1 MNLIIACDPKGGIGY
16 KSKLPWNKIEGDL
29 ARFKKLTSGKVV
41 VMGRST
47 WESLPVKP
55 LPNRIN
61 YVITSD
67 PYSIPQYGPLQ
78 GQAYGASLR
87 TLDHL
92 NDNAWIIGGAKLIES
107 VWHKIKVIHLTIS
120 FAHYECDTFIDLVK
134 LQQDCSLRYQE
145 VHSDHTYEIWD
156 KK

>member
-55 LPNRIN
+55 LPDRIS
-61 YVITSD
+61 YIVTSD
-67 PYSIPQYGPLQ
+67 PYSIPKYGPLK
-78 GQAYGASLR
+78 GLAFGASLH
-87 TLDHL
+87 TIEYL

-107 VWHKIKVIHLTIS
+107 VWHKIKVVHLTRT
-120 FAHYECDTFIDLVK
+120 FAHYECDTFINLIK
-134 LQQDCSLRYQE
+134 LHKEFTLQYDE
-145 VHSDHTYEIWD
+145 VNSDHTYEIWNR
-156 KK
+156 K